1 MYTPQIQVYRSVYF
15 IIFFGLHQCLVK
27 LPELE
32 PISPKVKR
40 DKMRGVLRKTE
51 TINWNLSKRFRLRA
65 GDFWHGPK
73 VTKKPLGCPRGGLR
87 LRCASS
93 RSPMMDTPDP
103 IYERVQAFWVEKVFV
118 WSKLYPYRPIVL
130 LDSGVTPYLVK
141 NRVSISKKCRKYLIL
156 PK

>member
-1 MYTPQIQVYRSVYF
+1 MADPFCIGIKCDTNW
-15 IIFFGLHQCLVK
+15 
-27 LPELE
+27 ELC
-32 PISPKVKR
+32 K
-40 DKMRGVLRKTE
+40 G
-51 TINWNLSKRFRLRA
+51 FRLRA
-65 GDFWHGPK
+65 GDFWYSPK